1 MIVAQYSSAVTDVLR
16 YTSVSETK
24 DFTKSYSQIIVALSR
39 KGYNMIEVT
48 NTLKDVSASYRG
60 INTLVQNARGYV
72 FELQFHTKESLEVKE
87 KNHKLYEEQ
96 RLASTSKLRK
106 LELDKTMR
114 KNAQMIPTPAGIE
127 KIGDIKN
134 KNDKV

>member
-1 MIVAQYSSAVTDVLR
+1 
-16 YTSVSETK
+16 
-24 DFTKSYSQIIVALSR
+24 
-39 KGYNMIEVT
+39 MIEVT

-114 KNAQMIPTPAGIE
+114 KNAQMIPIE